1 MRWTPGGRSRNV
13 DDLRGRTGRRVQRGA
28 GIGLGG
34 LLLLLAISYVT
45 GTNFLSLLGPA
56 IQQTSAPAPADGPV
70 TSTPEEE
77 ELVQFVSFVLDDA
90 QRVWTGLLGPDYQEA
105 RLVLFRGAVESG
117 CGYAEAAMGPFYCPR
132 DQRVYIDLGFYEEL
146 RQRFGAP
153 GDFAQAYVLAHEIGH
168 HVQTLLGIE
177 RQVRQLQGSR
187 PDRAND
193 LSVLMELQADCFAGV
208 WGHSTAQRR
217 VLEQGDVE
225 EGLNAAAAIGD
236 DRIQEMSTGDVRPE
250 AFTHGSSEQRVG
262 WFRRGLEQGTVEAC
276 DTFSAGT

>member
-34 LLLLLAISYVT
+34 LLLLLAISYFT

-56 IQQTSAPAPADGPV
+56 LQQTSAPAPADGPV

-90 QRVWTGLLGPDYQEA
+90 QQVWTGLLGPDYQEA

-217 VLEQGDVE
+217 LLEQGDVE
-225 EGLNAAAAIGD
+225 EGLNAAASIGD
-236 DRIQEMSTGDVRPE
+236 DRIQDMSTGEVRPE